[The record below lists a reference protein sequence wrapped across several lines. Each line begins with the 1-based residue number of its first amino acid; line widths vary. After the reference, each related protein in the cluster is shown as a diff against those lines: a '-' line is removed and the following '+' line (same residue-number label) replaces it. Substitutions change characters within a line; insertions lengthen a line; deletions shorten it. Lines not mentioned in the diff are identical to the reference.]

1 MADLH
6 DELAEILAQLRDA
19 VRELRMRGLKQAVKF
34 ASELVLGIP
43 DELRAQLSS
52 TGRALDRYEDSSSG
66 AREDLDRY
74 EAAKASFDVGEYLRA
89 HQMLAAAPAGKRTHF
104 LKHYALYMVRVVSLC
119 RWWWWRQLTRCTVSC
134 VSVCRLVRRRRKR
147 WTWRSA

>member
-1 MADLH
+1 MDTQLKTMADLQH

-19 VRELRMRGLKQAVKF
+19 VRELRMRGLKQATKF

-52 TGRALDRYEDSSSG
+52 TGRALDRYEDSSGAG

-89 HQMLAAAPAGKRTHF
+89 HQMLATAPAGKRTHF
-104 LKHYALYMVRVVSLC
+104 LKHYALYMVRAVLFGCCAGGV
-119 RWWWWRQLTRCTVSC
+119 T
-134 VSVCRLVRRRRKR
+134 
-147 WTWRSA
+147 